1 MSLKRTFAFSMAA
14 LAALTVFCGC
24 SFGPTNASV
33 ESAAPPPLQFV
44 GEWGSRGNGP
54 GQLDQPAS
62 IATDMRSNVYIAD
75 AGSGFIEKF
84 QPGGTPLLAFQDPL
98 LKHPQEIAI
107 DRGGAIYVSDPV
119 RQSVFVFM
127 PEGTRYRVI
136 RMAGRGNA
144 ENELDV
150 AVDDAGSMSVLDVNA
165 AKLYDFNSRFRLAHV
180 WKPGMG
186 VATGP
191 GRPTSVTSGPLNAIF
206 VGGLG
211 ANSLLRFVDGSFT
224 SQVALGPEPQPDAHA
239 SGSSDPHSA
248 TPNPV
253 PNAVPNAAPNPVPD
267 PLSDPP
273 SNRIGNQFAISSNY
287 IFLVDADGKT
297 LHVWTIDGKPKGD
310 FDLSGQLGED
320 RRAAPPIAVTPAN
333 DLLVLDTQKPRVY
346 RYRINF

>member
-1 MSLKRTFAFSMAA
+1 MSLKRTFAVPMAA
-14 LAALTVFCGC
+14 LAILTIFCGC
-24 SFGPTNASV
+24 SLGPTNASV
-33 ESAAPPPLQFV
+33 ESAAPPPLQFM

-54 GQLDQPAS
+54 GQLDQPTS

-119 RQSVFVFM
+119 RQSVFVFL
-127 PEGTRYRVI
+127 PEGPRYCVL

-144 ENELDV
+144 ENTLDV
-150 AVDDAGSMSVLDVNA
+150 AVDDAGSVSVLDVNA

-180 WKPGMG
+180 WKPGVG
-186 VATGP
+186 VPAGS

-211 ANSLLRFVDGSFT
+211 ANSLLRFVNGSFT
-224 SQVALGPEPQPDAHA
+224 SQVMLGAEPQPEPRANA
-239 SGSSDPHSA
+239 SSDPHSA
-248 TPNPV
+248 
-253 PNAVPNAAPNPVPD
+253 AP
-267 PLSDPP
+267 DPP

-333 DLLVLDTQKPRVY
+333 DLLVLDTQKARVY
-346 RYRINF
+346 RYHLNF

>member
-62 IATDMRSNVYIAD
+62 IATDTRGNVYIAD
-75 AGSGFIEKF
+75 AGSGFISKF
-84 QPGGTPLLAFQDPL
+84 QPTGTPLLSFQDPRM
-98 LKHPQEIAI
+98 KHPQQIAI

-127 PEGTRYRVI
+127 PEGTRYREI
-136 RMAGRGNA
+136 RVAGRRNA
-144 ENELDV
+144 ENTLDV
-150 AVDDAGSMSVLDVNA
+150 AVDDAGSVDILDVDA
-165 AKLYDFNSRFRLAHV
+165 AKLYDFNPRFRLAHL
-180 WKPGMG
+180 WKPGTNG
-186 VATGP
+186 ASEP

-206 VGGLG
+206 VGGMR
-211 ANSLLRFVDGSFT
+211 ANSLLRFVNGTFT
-224 SQVALGPEPQPDAHA
+224 SQITLGAEAQA
-239 SGSSDPHSA
+239 DPPPSA
-248 TPNPV
+248 TP
-253 PNAVPNAAPNPVPD
+253 
-267 PLSDPP
+267 DPP
-273 SNRIGNQFAISSNY
+273 SNAASGPLSDRIGNQFAISSDY
-287 IFLVDADGKT
+287 IFLVDPNGST
-297 LHVWTIDGKPKGD
+297 LHVWTIDGKPKGN

-333 DLLVLDTQKPRVY
+333 DLLVLDTQKARVY
-346 RYRINF
+346 RYHLNF

>member
-1 MSLKRTFAFSMAA
+1 
-14 LAALTVFCGC
+14 
-24 SFGPTNASV
+24 
-33 ESAAPPPLQFV
+33 
-44 GEWGSRGNGP
+44 
-54 GQLDQPAS
+54 
-62 IATDMRSNVYIAD
+62 
-75 AGSGFIEKF
+75 
-84 QPGGTPLLAFQDPL
+84 
-98 LKHPQEIAI
+98 
-107 DRGGAIYVSDPV
+107 
-119 RQSVFVFM
+119 
-127 PEGTRYRVI
+127 
-136 RMAGRGNA
+136 
-144 ENELDV
+144 LDV

-253 PNAVPNAAPNPVPD
+253 
-267 PLSDPP
+267 SDPP
-273 SNRIGNQFAISSNY
+273 SNRVGNQFAISSNY

-346 RYRINF
+346 RYRLNF

>member
-1 MSLKRTFAFSMAA
+1 MSSKRILAVPMAA
-14 LAALTVFCGC
+14 LAALIIFSGC
-24 SFGPTNASV
+24 SFSPTNASV

-44 GEWGSRGNGP
+44 GEWGSKGNGP

-84 QPGGTPLLAFQDPL
+84 QPGGTPLLAFQDPA

-119 RQSVFVFM
+119 RQSVFVFL
-127 PEGTRYRVI
+127 PEGPRYRVL

-144 ENELDV
+144 ENTLDV
-150 AVDDAGSMSVLDVNA
+150 AVDDAGSVSVLDVNA

-180 WKPGMG
+180 WKPGMDI
-186 VATGP
+186 AAGP

-211 ANSLLRFVDGSFT
+211 ANSLLRFVNGSFT
-224 SQVALGPEPQPDAHA
+224 SQVTLAAERQPDAHA
-239 SGSSDPHSA
+239 SGSSDPRSAAPDA
-248 TPNPV
+248 TPH
-253 PNAVPNAAPNPVPD
+253 
-267 PLSDPP
+267 PP
-273 SNRIGNQFAISSNY
+273 IDALSNRIGSQFAISSNY
-287 IFLVDADGKT
+287 IFLVDPDGKT

-333 DLLVLDTQKPRVY
+333 DLLVLDAQKARVY

>member
-1 MSLKRTFAFSMAA
+1 MSSKRAFAFLMAA
-14 LAALTVFCGC
+14 LAALAILSGC

-33 ESAAPPPLQFV
+33 ESAPPPPLQFM

-54 GQLDQPAS
+54 GQLDQPTS

-107 DRGGAIYVSDPV
+107 DRGGAIYVSDAV
-119 RQSVFVFM
+119 RQSVFVFL
-127 PEGTRYRVI
+127 PEGPRYRVL

-144 ENELDV
+144 ENTLDV
-150 AVDDAGSMSVLDVNA
+150 AVDDAGSVSVLDVNA

-180 WKPGMG
+180 WKPGMD
-186 VATGP
+186 VAAGP
-191 GRPTSVTSGPLNAIF
+191 GRPTSVTSGPLNGIF

-211 ANSLLRFVDGSFT
+211 ANSLLRFVNGSFT
-224 SQVALGPEPQPDAHA
+224 SQVTLGAEPKPDAHA
-239 SGSSDPHSA
+239 GGSSDPQS
-248 TPNPV
+248 
-253 PNAVPNAAPNPVPD
+253 AAPNPK
-267 PLSDPP
+267 SHPP
-273 SNRIGNQFAISSNY
+273 SNSIGNQLAISSNY
-287 IFLVDADGKT
+287 IFLIDPDGKT

-320 RRAAPPIAVTPAN
+320 RRSASPIAVTPAN
-333 DLLVLDTQKPRVY
+333 DLLVLDTQKARVY
-346 RYRINF
+346 RYHVNF